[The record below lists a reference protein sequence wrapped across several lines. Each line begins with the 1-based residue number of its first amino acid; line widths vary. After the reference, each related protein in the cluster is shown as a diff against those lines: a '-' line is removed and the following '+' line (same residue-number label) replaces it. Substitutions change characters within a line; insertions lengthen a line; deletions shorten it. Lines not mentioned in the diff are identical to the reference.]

1 MAVVRQISPCE
12 HRLGYSNVHRWLL
25 CAKLCAGRWGHRGGH
40 PSPWTALPRPGSK
53 RSQQNKV
60 NAERGN
66 HRVRLW
72 EQHRDTS
79 SSRGQG
85 GLHRGGDAWAEFSKV
100 HGRGGIPGTGG
111 ACTSMSL
118 GGAECVCVCVRD
130 TEARQV
136 TQDEVPAK
144 LPGSLPPLPTP
155 DTPPWLWELG
165 QHPCLHPIASSE
177 TAGKGTGTAGPHTG
191 VERGG
196 QEQDPG
202 AVAQAALPVP
212 CRSGFLSLL
221 QPALPTSLPDP
232 AWGLWPEPSSGS
244 YRSVRKLRLLNN

>member
-1 MAVVRQISPCE
+1 MTMWPLRISPLTASGHVESQKWGHFPLRPPEMAVVRQISLCE
-12 HRLGYSNVHRWLL
+12 HRLGYSNVHRRLL
-25 CAKLCAGRWGHRGGH
+25 CAKLCAGRWEHRGGH

-72 EQHRDTS
+72 EQLRDTS

-118 GGAECVCVCVRD
+118 GGAECVCV
-130 TEARQV
+130 
-136 TQDEVPAK
+136 
-144 LPGSLPPLPTP
+144 
-155 DTPPWLWELG
+155 
-165 QHPCLHPIASSE
+165 SE
-177 TAGKGTGTAGPHTG
+177 TQRLG
-191 VERGG
+191 
-196 QEQDPG
+196 
-202 AVAQAALPVP
+202 
-212 CRSGFLSLL
+212 RSPRTRYQLSCLALSLL
-221 QPALPTSLPDP
+221 CLPRTPHL
-232 AWGLWPEPSSGS
+232 GSGNLAS
-244 YRSVRKLRLLNN
+244 PPVSIP